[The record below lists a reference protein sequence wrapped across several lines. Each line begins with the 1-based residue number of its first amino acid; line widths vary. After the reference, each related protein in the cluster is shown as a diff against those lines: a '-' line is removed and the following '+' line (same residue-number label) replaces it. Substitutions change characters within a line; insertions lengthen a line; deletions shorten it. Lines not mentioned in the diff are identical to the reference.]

1 MSDRYD
7 RQTMIPEIGDDGQR
21 KLADAKVLVIGAGG
35 LGTTII
41 YHLAAAG
48 VGTIGVADNDIVSLS
63 NLNRQFIHFE
73 DDIGKEKVVSAKEK
87 INKFNSEIK
96 VVPYASFVDENN
108 ANEIIKDYDIVAIA
122 VDNQKAR
129 NIINKACVDLDKPFA
144 DGGVNGFVGTS
155 SFFVPGETPCLS
167 CLYGLDLPPEENY
180 SAVSSVVG
188 MIASIETTSVLQY
201 ILGLP
206 IPLKG
211 NLLYCD
217 AMNAEFD
224 TLPLKFNKTCPIC
237 GGKRRS

>member
-48 VGTIGVADNDIVSLS
+48 VGTIGIADSDIVSLS

-73 DDIGKEKVVSAKEK
+73 EDIGEPKVQSAKDK

-96 VVPYASFVDENN
+96 VVPFAEMIDDSN
-108 ANEIIKDYDIVAIA
+108 ANEIIKDFDIVAIA
-122 VDNQKAR
+122 VDNQGAR
-129 NIINKACVDLDKPFA
+129 NVINKACVELGKPFA

-155 SFFVPGETPCLS
+155 SFFEPGKTPCLT
-167 CLYGLDLPPEENY
+167 CLYGLDLPPEESY

-188 MIASIETTSVLQY
+188 TIASIETTSVIQY

-206 IPLKG
+206 VPLSGK
-211 NLLYCD
+211 LLYYD
-217 AMNAEFD
+217 AMSSDFD